1 MKFILKKKQKD
12 FWWVQHFWWVL
23 NLAFSLTGWDTL
35 EAPRAPAQYSGSS
48 AAFFTR
54 TRAAGFMRARQT
66 DPLDAVKP
74 STSEQRGQVLGGF
87 IEGSPAPSRGK
98 SLRPASER
106 PLHSPISTHGAP
118 TDGGRRVCADGRRCS
133 ADAVHDAPFKLRL
146 LSDF

>member
-1 MKFILKKKQKD
+1 M
-12 FWWVQHFWWVL
+12 
-23 NLAFSLTGWDTL
+23 AFSLTGWDTL

-98 SLRPASER
+98 ACAQPARGPSIVPS
-106 PLHSPISTHGAP
+106 PLTEHQRTE
-118 TDGGRRVCADGRRCS
+118 DGGCVQT
-133 ADAVHDAPFKLRL
+133 DAGAQLTPCMTHRLSCGSWVTFKTGLNRFL
-146 LSDF
+146 LTSVITHM